1 MKGNDFEMNRKIKQ
15 ILSLLLAAV
24 IFVGVMPMSTVPAS
38 AATNGHSQSEAMAW
52 LNSKIGIQIGN
63 GQCPALAREYYS
75 YLGYSVSGNGK
86 DYENNVPNGWTRT
99 YYYSGYVPQPGD
111 IAVWRATNTDAGK
124 IYGHVAIVQ
133 SATSGSMTC
142 YEQGY
147 TANYKVRT
155 HGYSYG
161 MVTCFIR
168 PDFNSTPT
176 GTNPPFDI
184 SISANTYSI
193 GVGDTVTFNYSI
205 SGASNKSIG
214 IDWAGG
220 SRYKTI
226 GLSNDSGTVS
236 YTFTEPG
243 LFCCITEGSN
253 SNGYNCC
260 NGIYIRV
267 IDTVPKD
274 ISISSNITS
283 VAVGDTVDFS
293 YAISG
298 ATTKCI
304 GIDWVGG
311 SRYKTIGLTNDSGTA
326 SCTFT
331 EPGLFCCIT
340 EGYNSI
346 GYNCCD
352 GVYVRVIDTA
362 PTNCKISLGEDN
374 KAIIP
379 IGSTV
384 TFDYSILGA
393 KRKYLGIDYAGG
405 DRYDT
410 VSVDSDNG
418 TTSYTFTK
426 ASTYCCI
433 IEGFNNLGYNC
444 SPGVYIT
451 VFDPNIS
458 INFDANGGYC
468 STTSKVVTYGKPYGD
483 LPVPSRNGY
492 KFDGWYTEQSS
503 GEKITKGD
511 TVNSEVEI
519 TLYAHWTA
527 NNYILSYNANGGTGS
542 IENQTKIHG
551 ENLTLSSV
559 KPTGKSFTVN
569 YNANGG
575 SVSASGKTVSQTFTN
590 WNTAKNGSGK
600 SYLPGAT
607 YSDNAN
613 LTLYAQYS
621 NPSVGTLPTPTRSG
635 YTFDGWYTAKDGG
648 TKVSE
653 SLKVTANITLYAH
666 WTKIE
671 QHIPTVKSVKI
682 DDNAEINYKSSYK
695 ISSEITAESGA
706 EYTAEWQSSNP
717 KVASV
722 DKDGKVTALKKGTA
736 KITCTVKD
744 SYGNTVSDTCD
755 VTVKYSFGQW
765 LIKILLFGWIWY

>member
-15 ILSLLLAAV
+15 ILSLLFAAV

-38 AATNGHSQSEAMAW
+38 AATRLTSSQIKNYVESRVGQTYTKNACLAFVKECFVNLGGPQSTSCCAYNYGNSFIVSTSKDNIPIGADVFFGNKNIKCGSCGNYCGH
-52 LNSKIGIQIGN
+52 IGI
-63 GQCPALAREYYS
+63 Y
-75 YLGYSVSGNGK
+75 VGNGK
-86 DYENNVPNGWTRT
+86 MVHASGGEILKTDLNYVSNYRGW
-99 YYYSGYVPQPGD
+99 GYHGG
-111 IAVWRATNTDAGK
+111 IN
-124 IYGHVAIVQ
+124 IVDVED
-133 SATSGSMTC
+133 T
-142 YEQGY
+142 
-147 TANYKVRT
+147 TAPSN
-155 HGYSYG
+155 
-161 MVTCFIR
+161 
-168 PDFNSTPT
+168 
-176 GTNPPFDI
+176 I
-184 SISANTYSI
+184 SISANNYSI
-193 GVGDTVTFNYSI
+193 GIGDTVVFNYSI

-214 IDWAGG
+214 IDWVGG

-311 SRYKTIGLTNDSGTA
+311 SRYKTIGLSNDSGTA

-352 GVYVRVIDTA
+352 GVYIRVIDTA
-362 PTNCKISLGEDN
+362 PTNCKISLSEDN

-393 KRKYLGIDYAGG
+393 NRKYLGIDYAGG

-418 TTSYTFTK
+418 TISYTFTK

-492 KFDGWYTEQSS
+492 KFDGWYTKQSS

-511 TVNSEVEI
+511 TVNSAVEI
-519 TLYAHWTA
+519 TLYAHWIA
-527 NNYILSYNANGGTGS
+527 NNYILSYNTNGGTGS

-600 SYLPGAT
+600 TYLPGAT

-682 DDNAEINYKSSYK
+682 DDNAEIDYKSSYK

-706 EYTAEWQSSNP
+706 EYTAEWESSNP

-722 DKDGKVTALKKGTA
+722 DKNGKVTALKKGTA
-736 KITCTVKD
+736 KITCTVTD
-744 SYGNTVSDTCD
+744 SYGNTVSDTCN

-765 LIKILLFGWIWY
+765 LIIILLFGWIWYI

>member
-15 ILSLLLAAV
+15 ILSLLFAAV

-38 AATNGHSQSEAMAW
+38 AATRLTSSQIKNYVESRVGQTYTKNACLAFVKECFVNLGGPQSTSCCAYNYGNSFIVSTSKDNIPIGADVFFGNKNIKCGSCGNYCGH
-52 LNSKIGIQIGN
+52 IGI
-63 GQCPALAREYYS
+63 Y
-75 YLGYSVSGNGK
+75 VGNGK
-86 DYENNVPNGWTRT
+86 MVHASGGEILKTDLNYVSNYRGW
-99 YYYSGYVPQPGD
+99 GYHGG
-111 IAVWRATNTDAGK
+111 IN
-124 IYGHVAIVQ
+124 IVDVED
-133 SATSGSMTC
+133 T
-142 YEQGY
+142 
-147 TANYKVRT
+147 TAPSN
-155 HGYSYG
+155 
-161 MVTCFIR
+161 
-168 PDFNSTPT
+168 
-176 GTNPPFDI
+176 I
-184 SISANTYSI
+184 SISANNYSI
-193 GVGDTVTFNYSI
+193 GIGDTVVFNYSI

-311 SRYKTIGLTNDSGTA
+311 SRYKTIGLSNDSGTA

-352 GVYVRVIDTA
+352 GVYIRVIDTA
-362 PTNCKISLGEDN
+362 PTNCKISLSEDN

-393 KRKYLGIDYAGG
+393 NRKYLGIDYAGG

-418 TTSYTFTK
+418 TISYTFTK

-492 KFDGWYTEQSS
+492 KFDGWYTKQSS

-511 TVNSEVEI
+511 TVNSAVEI
-519 TLYAHWTA
+519 TLYAHWIA
-527 NNYILSYNANGGTGS
+527 NNYILSYNTNGGTGS

-600 SYLPGAT
+600 TYLPGAT

-722 DKDGKVTALKKGTA
+722 DKNGKVTALKKGSA
-736 KITCTVKD
+736 KITCTVTD
-744 SYGNTVSDTCD
+744 SYGNTVSDTCN

-765 LIKILLFGWIWY
+765 LIIILLFGWIWYI

>member
-133 SATSGSMTC
+133 SATSSSMTC
-142 YEQGY
+142 YEQGAS
-147 TANYKVRT
+147 ANYKVRT

-168 PDFNSTPT
+168 PDFTPAVKDT
-176 GTNPPFDI
+176 TAPQITDTFI
-184 SISANTYSI
+184 SCISETS
-193 GVGDTVTFNYSI
+193 FNVNATLYDE
-205 SGASNKSIG
+205 NG
-214 IDWAGG
+214 IDHLWFVVYGPGG
-220 SRYKTI
+220 EYQFSE
-226 GLSNDSGTVS
+226 SA
-236 YTFTEPG
+236 
-243 LFCCITEGSN
+243 
-253 SNGYNCC
+253 SNGYYYYTIFTSKFGGPGNYTVHMYAIDSSG
-260 NGIYIRV
+260 NSSLAIFENISATK
-267 IDTVPKD
+267 DTVAPQITNTF
-274 ISISSNITS
+274 ISCKN
-283 VAVGDTVDFS
+283 
-293 YAISG
+293 
-298 ATTKCI
+298 
-304 GIDWVGG
+304 
-311 SRYKTIGLTNDSGTA
+311 NDSFNINATLYDENNIAYLWFVVYGPGGEYQFSENA
-326 SCTFT
+326 SNGYYYYTIFT
-331 EPGLFCCIT
+331 SKFGGPGN
-340 EGYNSI
+340 Y
-346 GYNCCD
+346 
-352 GVYVRVIDTA
+352 
-362 PTNCKISLGEDN
+362 
-374 KAIIP
+374 
-379 IGSTV
+379 TV
-384 TFDYSILGA
+384 HL
-393 KRKYLGIDYAGG
+393 YA
-405 DRYDT
+405 
-410 VSVDSDNG
+410 
-418 TTSYTFTK
+418 
-426 ASTYCCI
+426 
-433 IEGFNNLGYNC
+433 
-444 SPGVYIT
+444 
-451 VFDPNIS
+451 FDPSGNSTRVYYDNINTIDS
-458 INFDANGGYC
+458 FNVY
-468 STTSKVVTYGKPYGD
+468 
-483 LPVPSRNGY
+483 
-492 KFDGWYTEQSS
+492 
-503 GEKITKGD
+503 
-511 TVNSEVEI
+511 
-519 TLYAHWTA
+519 
-527 NNYILSYNANGGTGS
+527 YNLNGGTGS

-559 KPTGKSFTVN
+559 KPIGKSFAVN

-600 SYLPGAT
+600 SYLPGAI

-621 NPSVGTLPTPTRSG
+621 NPSVGTLPTPTRSD

-648 TKVSE
+648 TKVSD

-722 DKDGKVTALKKGTA
+722 DKNGKVTALKKGTA
-736 KITCTVKD
+736 KITCTVTD
-744 SYGNTVSDTCD
+744 SYGNTVSDTCN

-765 LIKILLFGWIWY
+765 LIIILLFGWIWYI

>member
-75 YLGYSVSGNGK
+75 YLGYSVRGDGK

-111 IAVWRATNTDAGK
+111 IAVWRATNTEAGK

-133 SATSGSMTC
+133 SATSSSMTC
-142 YEQGY
+142 YEQGAS
-147 TANYKVRT
+147 ANYKVRT

-168 PDFNSTPT
+168 PDF
-176 GTNPPFDI
+176 TNEF
-184 SISANTYSI
+184 SSAP
-193 GVGDTVTFNYSI
+193 
-205 SGASNKSIG
+205 GASKVSLDKSI
-214 IDWAGG
+214 
-220 SRYKTI
+220 
-226 GLSNDSGTVS
+226 L
-236 YTFTEPG
+236 
-243 LFCCITEGSN
+243 
-253 SNGYNCC
+253 
-260 NGIYIRV
+260 
-267 IDTVPKD
+267 
-274 ISISSNITS
+274 
-283 VAVGDTVDFS
+283 
-293 YAISG
+293 
-298 ATTKCI
+298 
-304 GIDWVGG
+304 
-311 SRYKTIGLTNDSGTA
+311 
-326 SCTFT
+326 
-331 EPGLFCCIT
+331 
-340 EGYNSI
+340 
-346 GYNCCD
+346 
-352 GVYVRVIDTA
+352 
-362 PTNCKISLGEDN
+362 
-374 KAIIP
+374 
-379 IGSTV
+379 
-384 TFDYSILGA
+384 
-393 KRKYLGIDYAGG
+393 
-405 DRYDT
+405 
-410 VSVDSDNG
+410 SVDEVA
-418 TTSYTFTK
+418 TLTWTSCET
-426 ASTYCCI
+426 ATYYWISCWGESSQVI
-433 IEGFNNLGYNC
+433 NEQGFNNLKQISFKY
-444 SPGVYIT
+444 PGKYSIT
-451 VFDPNIS
+451 VVAGNSKGETIGNWIEITVYDSVPKKSVVSLDKSILSVDEVATLTWTSCETATYYWIS
-458 INFDANGGYC
+458 CWGESSHAINEQGFNNLKQISFKHPGKYSITVVAGNSKGETIGNWIEFIVIDQNLLISFDANGGYC

-492 KFDGWYTEQSS
+492 KFDGWYTKQSS

-511 TVNSEVEI
+511 TVNSTVEI

-559 KPTGKSFTVN
+559 KPIGKSFAVN

-621 NPSVGTLPTPTRSG
+621 NPSVGTLPTPTRSD

-736 KITCTVKD
+736 KITCTVTD

>member
-1 MKGNDFEMNRKIKQ
+1 MNRKIKQ

-38 AATNGHSQSEAMAW
+38 AATILTSSQIKNYVESRVGQTYTKNACLAFVKECFVNLGDPQSTSCCAYNYGNSFIVSTSKDNIPIGADVFFGNKNIKCGSCGNYCGH
-52 LNSKIGIQIGN
+52 IGIYVGN
-63 GQCPALAREYYS
+63 GQMVHASGGEILKTNLNYVSNYRGW
-75 YLGYSVSGNGK
+75 GYHGGIN
-86 DYENNVPNGWTRT
+86 
-99 YYYSGYVPQPGD
+99 
-111 IAVWRATNTDAGK
+111 
-124 IYGHVAIVQ
+124 IVDVED
-133 SATSGSMTC
+133 T
-142 YEQGY
+142 
-147 TANYKVRT
+147 TAPSN
-155 HGYSYG
+155 
-161 MVTCFIR
+161 
-168 PDFNSTPT
+168 
-176 GTNPPFDI
+176 I

-311 SRYKTIGLTNDSGTA
+311 SRYKTIGLTNDSGTT

-492 KFDGWYTEQSS
+492 KFDGWYTKQSS

-511 TVNSEVEI
+511 TVNSAVEI

-551 ENLTLSSV
+551 ENLTLSSA

-600 SYLPGAT
+600 SYLPGAI

-621 NPSVGTLPTPTRSG
+621 NPSVGTLPTPTRSD

-648 TKVSE
+648 TKVSD

-722 DKDGKVTALKKGTA
+722 DKNGKVTALKKGTA
-736 KITCTVKD
+736 KITCTVTD
-744 SYGNTVSDTCD
+744 SYGNTVSDTCN

-765 LIKILLFGWIWY
+765 LIIILLFGWIWYI

>member
-133 SATSGSMTC
+133 SATSSSMTC

-168 PDFNSTPT
+168 PDFTPAVKDTTAPQITDTSVSNITANQFTINCTLSDNVGISRVWLNIYGPSGSDGYSVAATNGSFSYTIQTDKYGGAGWYTVHLYAFDTSENQSKYAFEGILAQNNNYVNLGDDFYAYIIKLDSWKHLENSRSGNVQIAEKGNDSNDPKQIWHFIRQSDNSYKISNEYNNNCMDACDWGTVNWTNVGTMPDSGVT
-176 GTNPPFDI
+176 AQRWYIIQSGGGYKIKASYTDLYLDCSDNSDDAGTNIQLYSSHETPAQVFSIYHLSKDGVNYSKPSAPSSTNVKVNVDSDKVTALWSKVATNGLYDSREYDI
-184 SISANTYSI
+184 RVYDSNNNEVIIKYNVESGCSFRLAKGKYRISVAVVNAKYANYFTMTYS
-193 GVGDTVTFNYSI
+193 DWFNI
-205 SGASNKSIG
+205 SEPI
-214 IDWAGG
+214 
-220 SRYKTI
+220 KTY
-226 GLSNDSGTVS
+226 TVS
-236 YTFTEPG
+236 YNT
-243 LFCCITEGSN
+243 
-253 SNGYNCC
+253 
-260 NGIYIRV
+260 
-267 IDTVPKD
+267 
-274 ISISSNITS
+274 
-283 VAVGDTVDFS
+283 
-293 YAISG
+293 
-298 ATTKCI
+298 
-304 GIDWVGG
+304 
-311 SRYKTIGLTNDSGTA
+311 
-326 SCTFT
+326 
-331 EPGLFCCIT
+331 
-340 EGYNSI
+340 
-346 GYNCCD
+346 
-352 GVYVRVIDTA
+352 
-362 PTNCKISLGEDN
+362 
-374 KAIIP
+374 
-379 IGSTV
+379 
-384 TFDYSILGA
+384 
-393 KRKYLGIDYAGG
+393 
-405 DRYDT
+405 
-410 VSVDSDNG
+410 
-418 TTSYTFTK
+418 
-426 ASTYCCI
+426 
-433 IEGFNNLGYNC
+433 
-444 SPGVYIT
+444 
-451 VFDPNIS
+451 
-458 INFDANGGYC
+458 
-468 STTSKVVTYGKPYGD
+468 
-483 LPVPSRNGY
+483 
-492 KFDGWYTEQSS
+492 
-503 GEKITKGD
+503 
-511 TVNSEVEI
+511 
-519 TLYAHWTA
+519 
-527 NNYILSYNANGGTGS
+527 NGGTGS

-551 ENLTLSSV
+551 ENLTLSSA

-575 SVSASGKTVSQTFTN
+575 GVSASGKTVSQTFTN

-600 SYLPGAT
+600 TYLPGAT

-648 TKVSE
+648 TKVSD

-722 DKDGKVTALKKGTA
+722 DKNGKVTALKKGTA
-736 KITCTVKD
+736 KITCTVTD
-744 SYGNTVSDTCD
+744 SYGNTVSDTCN

-765 LIKILLFGWIWY
+765 LIIILLFGWIWYI

>member
-38 AATNGHSQSEAMAW
+38 AATRLTSSQIKNYVESRVGQTYTKNACLAFVKECFVNLGGPQSTSCCAYNYGNSFIVSTSKDNIPIGADVFFGNKNIKCGSCGNYCGH
-52 LNSKIGIQIGN
+52 IGIYVGN
-63 GQCPALAREYYS
+63 GQMVHASGGEILKTSLNYVSNYRGW
-75 YLGYSVSGNGK
+75 GYHGGIN
-86 DYENNVPNGWTRT
+86 
-99 YYYSGYVPQPGD
+99 
-111 IAVWRATNTDAGK
+111 
-124 IYGHVAIVQ
+124 IVDVED
-133 SATSGSMTC
+133 T
-142 YEQGY
+142 
-147 TANYKVRT
+147 TAPSN
-155 HGYSYG
+155 
-161 MVTCFIR
+161 
-168 PDFNSTPT
+168 
-176 GTNPPFDI
+176 I
-184 SISANTYSI
+184 SISANNYSI
-193 GVGDTVTFNYSI
+193 GIGDTVVFNYSI

-311 SRYKTIGLTNDSGTA
+311 SRYKTIGLSNDSGTA

-352 GVYVRVIDTA
+352 GVYIRVIDTA
-362 PTNCKISLGEDN
+362 PTNCKISLSEDN

-393 KRKYLGIDYAGG
+393 NRKYLGIDYAGG

-418 TTSYTFTK
+418 TISYTFTK

-492 KFDGWYTEQSS
+492 KFDGWYTKQSS

-511 TVNSEVEI
+511 TVNSAVEI
-519 TLYAHWTA
+519 TLYAHWIA
-527 NNYILSYNANGGTGS
+527 NNYILSYNTNGGTGS

-600 SYLPGAT
+600 TYLPGAT

-722 DKDGKVTALKKGTA
+722 DKNGKVTALKKGTA
-736 KITCTVKD
+736 KITCTVTD
-744 SYGNTVSDTCD
+744 SYGNTVSDTCN

-765 LIKILLFGWIWY
+765 LIIILLFGWIWYI

>member
-75 YLGYSVSGNGK
+75 YLGYSVRGDGK

-111 IAVWRATNTDAGK
+111 IAVWRATNTEAGK

-133 SATSGSMTC
+133 SATSSSMTC
-142 YEQGY
+142 YEQGAS
-147 TANYKVRT
+147 ANYKVRT

-168 PDFNSTPT
+168 PDF
-176 GTNPPFDI
+176 TNEF
-184 SISANTYSI
+184 SSAP
-193 GVGDTVTFNYSI
+193 
-205 SGASNKSIG
+205 GASKVSLDKSI
-214 IDWAGG
+214 
-220 SRYKTI
+220 
-226 GLSNDSGTVS
+226 L
-236 YTFTEPG
+236 
-243 LFCCITEGSN
+243 
-253 SNGYNCC
+253 
-260 NGIYIRV
+260 
-267 IDTVPKD
+267 
-274 ISISSNITS
+274 
-283 VAVGDTVDFS
+283 
-293 YAISG
+293 
-298 ATTKCI
+298 
-304 GIDWVGG
+304 
-311 SRYKTIGLTNDSGTA
+311 
-326 SCTFT
+326 
-331 EPGLFCCIT
+331 
-340 EGYNSI
+340 
-346 GYNCCD
+346 
-352 GVYVRVIDTA
+352 
-362 PTNCKISLGEDN
+362 
-374 KAIIP
+374 
-379 IGSTV
+379 
-384 TFDYSILGA
+384 
-393 KRKYLGIDYAGG
+393 
-405 DRYDT
+405 
-410 VSVDSDNG
+410 SVDEVA
-418 TTSYTFTK
+418 TLTWTSCET
-426 ASTYCCI
+426 ATYYWISCWGESSQVI
-433 IEGFNNLGYNC
+433 NEQGFNNLKQI
-444 SPGVYIT
+444 SFKHPGKYSIT
-451 VFDPNIS
+451 VVAGNSKGETIGNWIEFIVIDQNLLIS
-458 INFDANGGYC
+458 FDANGGYC

-492 KFDGWYTEQSS
+492 KFDGWYTKQSS

-511 TVNSEVEI
+511 TVNSTVEI

-559 KPTGKSFTVN
+559 KPIGKSFAVN

-621 NPSVGTLPTPTRSG
+621 NPSVGTLPTPTRSD

-736 KITCTVKD
+736 KITCTVTD

>member
-38 AATNGHSQSEAMAW
+38 AATRLTSSQIKNYVESRVGQTYTKNACLAFVKECFVNLGGPQSTSCCAYNYGNSFIVSTSKDNIPIGADVFFGNKNIKCGSCGNYCGH
-52 LNSKIGIQIGN
+52 IGIYVGN
-63 GQCPALAREYYS
+63 GQMVHASGGEILKTSLNYVSNYRGW
-75 YLGYSVSGNGK
+75 GYHGGIN
-86 DYENNVPNGWTRT
+86 
-99 YYYSGYVPQPGD
+99 
-111 IAVWRATNTDAGK
+111 
-124 IYGHVAIVQ
+124 IVDVED
-133 SATSGSMTC
+133 T
-142 YEQGY
+142 
-147 TANYKVRT
+147 TAPSN
-155 HGYSYG
+155 
-161 MVTCFIR
+161 
-168 PDFNSTPT
+168 
-176 GTNPPFDI
+176 I
-184 SISANTYSI
+184 SISANNYSI
-193 GVGDTVTFNYSI
+193 GIGDTVVFNYSI

-311 SRYKTIGLTNDSGTA
+311 SRYKTIGLSNDSGTA

-352 GVYVRVIDTA
+352 GVYIRVIDTA
-362 PTNCKISLGEDN
+362 PTNCKISLSEDN

-393 KRKYLGIDYAGG
+393 NRKYLGIDYAGG

-418 TTSYTFTK
+418 TISYTFTK

-492 KFDGWYTEQSS
+492 KFDGWYTKQSS

-511 TVNSEVEI
+511 TVNSAVEI
-519 TLYAHWTA
+519 TLYAHWIA
-527 NNYILSYNANGGTGS
+527 NNYILSYNTNGGTGS

-600 SYLPGAT
+600 TYLPGAT

-706 EYTAEWQSSNP
+706 EYTAEWESSNP

-722 DKDGKVTALKKGTA
+722 DKNGKVTALKKGTA
-736 KITCTVKD
+736 KITCTVTD
-744 SYGNTVSDTCD
+744 SYGNTVSDTCN

-765 LIKILLFGWIWY
+765 LIIILLFGWIWYI

>member
-15 ILSLLLAAV
+15 ILSLLFAAV

-38 AATNGHSQSEAMAW
+38 AATRLTSSQIKNYVESRVGQTYTKNACLAFVKECFVNLGGPQSTSCCAYNYGNSFIVSTSKDNIPIGADVFFGNKNIKCGSCGNYCGH
-52 LNSKIGIQIGN
+52 IGI
-63 GQCPALAREYYS
+63 Y
-75 YLGYSVSGNGK
+75 VGNGK
-86 DYENNVPNGWTRT
+86 MVHASGGEILKTDLNYVSNYRGW
-99 YYYSGYVPQPGD
+99 GYHGG
-111 IAVWRATNTDAGK
+111 IN
-124 IYGHVAIVQ
+124 IVDVED
-133 SATSGSMTC
+133 T
-142 YEQGY
+142 
-147 TANYKVRT
+147 TAPSN
-155 HGYSYG
+155 
-161 MVTCFIR
+161 
-168 PDFNSTPT
+168 
-176 GTNPPFDI
+176 I
-184 SISANTYSI
+184 SISANNYSI
-193 GVGDTVTFNYSI
+193 GIGDTVVFNYSI

-311 SRYKTIGLTNDSGTA
+311 SRYKTIGLSNDSGTA

-352 GVYVRVIDTA
+352 GVYIRVIDTA
-362 PTNCKISLGEDN
+362 PTNCKISLSEDN

-393 KRKYLGIDYAGG
+393 NRKYLGIDYAGG

-418 TTSYTFTK
+418 TISYTFTK

-492 KFDGWYTEQSS
+492 KFDGWYTKQSS

-511 TVNSEVEI
+511 TVNSAVEI
-519 TLYAHWTA
+519 TLYAHWIA
-527 NNYILSYNANGGTGS
+527 NNYILSYNTNGGTGS

-600 SYLPGAT
+600 TYLPGAT

-682 DDNAEINYKSSYK
+682 DDNAEIDYKSSYK

-706 EYTAEWQSSNP
+706 EYTAEWESSNP

-722 DKDGKVTALKKGTA
+722 DKNGKVTALKKGTA
-736 KITCTVKD
+736 KITCTVTD
-744 SYGNTVSDTCD
+744 SYGNTVSDTCN

-765 LIKILLFGWIWY
+765 LIIILLFGWIWYI